1 MSARTFAQAPAA
13 NAGVERGQLGRQ
25 TWLPAQKEPAR
36 SSLRVTP
43 PDAADEREAARLSSL
58 ALSPGPHQVLQTLLP
73 RDEIAGAIRLD
84 AFRAR
89 RVVRHGPGDVVAVCD
104 ETGNVTT
111 LQRPQY
117 VQFELSGARLARA
130 IALAL
135 GVELNIC
142 PLAGCRFAWWL
153 GQLSDSRGASRRVAL
168 VADSDNA
175 AATRSLHAA
184 TASATARLAAE
195 IFMTASLLEFRAQSN
210 GSPRLSRQAWLS
222 IVPVSPPTRP
232 RSRARRPRP
241 APFPPR
247 RGRGGSARR
256 GRGRRARR
264 QASRR
269 DDGPRPRRARGG
281 R

>member
-1 MSARTFAQAPAA
+1 M
-13 NAGVERGQLGRQ
+13 
-25 TWLPAQKEPAR
+25 
-36 SSLRVTP
+36 
-43 PDAADEREAARLSSL
+43 
-58 ALSPGPHQVLQTLLP
+58 
-73 RDEIAGAIRLD
+73 
-84 AFRAR
+84 
-89 RVVRHGPGDVVAVCD
+89 VRHGPGDVVAVCD

-184 TASATARLAAE
+184 TASATAPLLIIPLTSSVVTPESALLLAAKGALCLPAASELLEWVSPGQLRTRVSPFADELASSSDVSGCVVDVGAGLLIDEGRRTATFNGVPITFSSRQRLLFNILRFLARRRPHLIRKSTLMGTGGPWKGKRLADETINSAIGRLRDVLRKDAAVVARAIHTDAVDGE
-195 IFMTASLLEFRAQSN
+195 IAVRFE
-210 GSPRLSRQAWLS
+210 W
-222 IVPVSPPTRP
+222 PPK
-232 RSRARRPRP
+232 SE
-241 APFPPR
+241 
-247 RGRGGSARR
+247 
-256 GRGRRARR
+256 
-264 QASRR
+264 
-269 DDGPRPRRARGG
+269 
-281 R
+281 